1 MARADIFKEQN
12 IMKKYNKKMTAVM
25 TTILAAMLLAGCGSE
40 TKNPADTG
48 PAVELTI
55 LAAASLTDVCNEIKT
70 EYELS
75 LIHI

>member
-40 TKNPADTG
+40 TKNAVDTG
-48 PAVELTI
+48 AGCGIDDFSGSFP
-55 LAAASLTDVCNEIKT
+55 DGCMQ
-70 EYELS
+70 
-75 LIHI
+75 